1 MYLILQ
7 QIYNGI
13 DVIVGTP
20 GRTLD
25 FCEKGTLNLG
35 SLDHV
40 ILDEVDQMLDMGFA
54 DVVEKILK
62 FAYNIGLYLG
72 LIINNTIT

>member
-1 MYLILQ
+1 M
-7 QIYNGI
+7 
-13 DVIVGTP
+13 
-20 GRTLD
+20 D

-62 FAYNIGLYLG
+62 FAYNIGLYFR